1 MDNLEGLGRFIE
13 KFNLL
18 RLNQEEIEIMNNPIR
33 SNEIETVIKKKKSKK
48 QKPRTTWLHRRFIS
62 NV

>member
-1 MDNLEGLGRFIE
+1 MHNLGEMNRFLE
-13 KFNLL
+13 NVNLP

-33 SNEIETVIKKKKSKK
+33 SSEIESVIKKKKSKK